1 MNVLIVAEKPSVA
14 LRIALSLGDGQ
25 PKRYNIQGVGYFEV
39 QKGADTLYI
48 VAAAGHLFSLH
59 QKEKI
64 HELPIFDIEW
74 VPSYKINTGSYF
86 TKKYLDVIM
95 QIGKK
100 CTYFINACDYD
111 LEGSVIGTNI
121 IKTVVNGEVNSGLDG
136 SRVGRMKYS
145 TTTTPDLIRSYE
157 ERESFDSNNYDAG
170 EARHELDWMWG
181 INMSR
186 ALMNALYASGTK
198 KILSI
203 GRVQGP
209 ALGILAARENEIA
222 HFVPRPFWNL
232 FIKVKGAELQNK
244 RGNIEDKE
252 TAEKAMLD
260 TGVGGAVV
268 SAFEQKNELHAP
280 FPPFDLTSLQLEA
293 SRVYRIDPSRTLKV
307 AQALYERS
315 HISYPRTSSQ
325 KLPATLNLKKVI
337 TDIGKNEAYAKHANA
352 LINSNRTRP
361 HEGAKDDEAHPA
373 VYPTGVMP
381 KKLSEEE
388 EKIYDLIVRRFLA
401 CFAEYY
407 KGEKRSITVSAGG
420 EEYYASGEVVK
431 EQGWLPFYIHYKP
444 KELEIPEFAV
454 NSTVE
459 IEDKYMREGKT
470 EPPRRFGKASLIGLL
485 EKKNLGTKAT
495 RASIIDTLFDR
506 GYIRNSK
513 IEVTDFGMSVYSALH
528 NYCPEILD
536 EEMTK
541 KLDGDLDGISKNR
554 IKKTDVVHEGKQII
568 TDIIKEFESR
578 KKEIGE
584 ELKKGLMESEKLDIL
599 GKCAKCGGNII
610 IKRSKIGKQ
619 FAGCSN
625 WPACDNS
632 FPLPQYAKVVPLNKM
647 CDVCGTPRIK
657 VFSKGKVYE
666 MCIDPNCETKKDW
679 GKKKEEKGSAK
690 VVAGARGGVAVE
702 KTAKAPMAPTKKGRR
717 RAKTAKAAGEKPKA
731 KGKKADAAD
740 ANNS

>member
-293 SRVYRIDPSRTLKV
+293 NRVYRIDPSRTLKV

-315 HISYPRTSSQ
+315 
-325 KLPATLNLKKVI
+325 
-337 TDIGKNEAYAKHANA
+337 
-352 LINSNRTRP
+352 
-361 HEGAKDDEAHPA
+361 
-373 VYPTGVMP
+373 
-381 KKLSEEE
+381 
-388 EKIYDLIVRRFLA
+388 
-401 CFAEYY
+401 
-407 KGEKRSITVSAGG
+407 
-420 EEYYASGEVVK
+420 
-431 EQGWLPFYIHYKP
+431 
-444 KELEIPEFAV
+444 
-454 NSTVE
+454 
-459 IEDKYMREGKT
+459 
-470 EPPRRFGKASLIGLL
+470 
-485 EKKNLGTKAT
+485 
-495 RASIIDTLFDR
+495 
-506 GYIRNSK
+506 
-513 IEVTDFGMSVYSALH
+513 
-528 NYCPEILD
+528 
-536 EEMTK
+536 
-541 KLDGDLDGISKNR
+541 
-554 IKKTDVVHEGKQII
+554 
-568 TDIIKEFESR
+568 
-578 KKEIGE
+578 
-584 ELKKGLMESEKLDIL
+584 
-599 GKCAKCGGNII
+599 
-610 IKRSKIGKQ
+610 
-619 FAGCSN
+619 
-625 WPACDNS
+625 
-632 FPLPQYAKVVPLNKM
+632 
-647 CDVCGTPRIK
+647 
-657 VFSKGKVYE
+657 
-666 MCIDPNCETKKDW
+666 
-679 GKKKEEKGSAK
+679 
-690 VVAGARGGVAVE
+690 
-702 KTAKAPMAPTKKGRR
+702 
-717 RAKTAKAAGEKPKA
+717 
-731 KGKKADAAD
+731 
-740 ANNS
+740 